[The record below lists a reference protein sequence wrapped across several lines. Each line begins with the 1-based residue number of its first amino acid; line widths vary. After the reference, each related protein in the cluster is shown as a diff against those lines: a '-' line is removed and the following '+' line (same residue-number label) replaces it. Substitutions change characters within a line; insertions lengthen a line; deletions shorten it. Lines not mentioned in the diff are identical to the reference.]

1 MAQQPHTPALHEP
14 AAQVVPLRAGAR
26 APELGLPAT
35 FGDVVRLD
43 RFRGCP
49 LVIAFYP
56 ADWEPLSLDQ
66 LSLFQTFLPNL
77 RALGAEILGVS
88 VDSVWSHARLAREL
102 GLAFPLL
109 SDFHPQGAVAR
120 AYGVLRAEEGRSE
133 RAIFVVDG
141 RQVIRWSHVAPDG
154 ADPGVDG
161 ILTALEEIAAGAAPT

>member
-1 MAQQPHTPALHEP
+1 MADLAQTPLQPEP
-14 AAQVVPLRAGAR
+14 IGSDGPLGVGVV

-35 FGDVVRLD
+35 VGEVIRL
-43 RFRGCP
+43 RQFRGCP

-66 LSLFQTFLPNL
+66 LSLYQTFLPSL
-77 RALGAEILGVS
+77 HELGAELLGVS
-88 VDSVWSHARLAREL
+88 VDSVWSHTRLAREL

-120 AYGVLRAEEGRSE
+120 AYGVLRAAEGRSE
-133 RAIFVVDG
+133 RALFVVDG
-141 RQVIRWSHVAPDG
+141 RRIIRWSHVAPDG

-161 ILTALEEIAAGAAPT
+161 ILTALETIAAAPPI